1 VTLPPPAVRPHGARA
16 ALLVATV
23 LLGSAAGGFVFY
35 RLAAPARHTLYAVPA
50 RDSAAPLVAA
60 HEAPAP
66 SLPERRIPEQ
76 LPAISLPDAEGR
88 TRSLTEWQGRPLLV
102 NFWAT
107 WCEPCRR
114 EIPLLMSLRHERA
127 GDGLEI
133 VGIAVDYRDP
143 VQKYAKSHAID
154 YPVLIG
160 DKGGLDA
167 VSAFGMEMALPFS
180 VFADRGGQ
188 VVTLKV
194 GELHADEAAL
204 ILDRVHDVDVGRL
217 TLKAAREQ
225 IAAGVARLNAARS
238 PPERSGG

>member
-50 RDSAAPLVAA
+50 RDSAAPLAPA

-114 EIPLLMSLRHERA
+114 EIPLLKSLRHERA

-133 VGIAVDYRDP
+133 VGIAVDYQDP

-154 YPVLIG
+154 YPLLIG

-167 VSAFGMEMALPFS
+167 VNAFGMEMALPFS

-194 GELHADEAAL
+194 GELHADEARL

>member
-1 VTLPPPAVRPHGARA
+1 VTLLPPAVRPHGARA

-50 RDSAAPLVAA
+50 RDSAAPLAPA

-114 EIPLLMSLRHERA
+114 EIPLLKSLRHERA

-133 VGIAVDYRDP
+133 VGIAVDYQDP

-154 YPVLIG
+154 YPLLIG

-167 VSAFGMEMALPFS
+167 VNAFGMEMALPFS

-194 GELHADEAAL
+194 GELHADEARL

>member
-1 VTLPPPAVRPHGARA
+1 MPPPAVRPHGARA
-16 ALLVATV
+16 ALLAAAV

-35 RLAAPARHTLYAVPA
+35 RLAAPARHTLYPVPV
-50 RDSAAPLVAA
+50 RS
-60 HEAPAP
+60 APAP
-66 SLPERRIPEQ
+66 LPAVHDLPAPGIAERRIPEQ
-76 LPAISLPDAEGR
+76 LPAISLPDADGR
-88 TRSLTEWQGRPLLV
+88 TRSLAEWQGRPLLV

-114 EIPLLMSLRHERA
+114 EIPLLKSLRHERA
-127 GDGLEI
+127 GERLEI
-133 VGIAVDYRDP
+133 VGIAVDYPDS
-143 VQKYAKSHAID
+143 VQKYAKSHGID

-167 VSAFGMEMALPFS
+167 VNAFGMEMTLPFS

-194 GELHADEAAL
+194 GELHADEARL

-217 TLKAAREQ
+217 TLKAARDQ

-238 PPERSGG
+238 APEGSGG

>member
-1 VTLPPPAVRPHGARA
+1 VTVPPPAVRPHGARA
-16 ALLVATV
+16 ALWVAAV
-23 LLGSAAGGFVFY
+23 LLSSAAGGFVFY
-35 RLAAPARHTLYAVPA
+35 RFAAPARQTLYAVPVQ
-50 RDSAAPLVAA
+50 AAPLAAA
-60 HEAPAP
+60 HDPATP
-66 SLPERRIPEQ
+66 GVPGRRIPDQ
-76 LPAISLPDAEGR
+76 LPAISLPDLAGR
-88 TRSLTEWQGRPLLV
+88 PRSLAEWQGRPLLV

-114 EIPLLMSLRHERA
+114 EIPLLKSLRHERA

-133 VGIAVDYRDP
+133 VGIAVDYPDP
-143 VQKYAKSHAID
+143 VLKYAKSHGID

-167 VSAFGMEMALPFS
+167 VGAFGMDMVLPFS

-194 GELHADEAAL
+194 GELHADEARL

-238 PPERSGG
+238 ALEGSGG

>member
-16 ALLVATV
+16 VLLVATV

-35 RLAAPARHTLYAVPA
+35 RMAAPARHTLYAVPA
-50 RDSAAPLVAA
+50 RDSAAPLAPA

-114 EIPLLMSLRHERA
+114 EIPLLKSLRHERA

-133 VGIAVDYRDP
+133 VGIAIDYQDP

-154 YPVLIG
+154 YPLLIG

-167 VSAFGMEMALPFS
+167 VNAFGMEMALPFS

-194 GELHADEAAL
+194 GELHADEARL